1 MSKGMKIA
9 ISIILLVVLVFVV
22 IMILNGLKKNNNI
35 KEINELLTSEA
46 VQNELLTN
54 IIEDS
59 VKELNLGK
67 NGEYRLKVQ
76 ADNITDLLTKEL
88 LLDQSFV
95 NNVEV
100 ETDSPEEM
108 YMLTYEYNSN
118 NMQLVIKIR
127 GMYNDLDTKSITYQL
142 SNKNNNIEF
151 KKIDSKVIA
160 YSEENNDNNDRK
172 KLDNNSSINN

>member
-9 ISIILLVVLVFVV
+9 ISIILLVILVLVV
-22 IMILNGLKKNNNI
+22 IMVVNGLKKNNNI
-35 KEINELLTSEA
+35 KEINELLASET

-59 VKELNLGK
+59 VNELNLGK

-151 KKIDSKVIA
+151 KKIDSKVIS
-160 YSEENNDNNDRK
+160 YSEENNNNNDRE
-172 KLDNNSSINN
+172 KLEDNSTLNN

>member
-160 YSEENNDNNDRK
+160 YSEENNDNNDRE

>member
-9 ISIILLVVLVFVV
+9 ISIILLVVLVRVV
-22 IMILNGLKKNNNI
+22 IMVVNGLKKNNNI
-35 KEINELLTSEA
+35 KEINELLASET

-59 VKELNLGK
+59 VNELNLGK

-151 KKIDSKVIA
+151 KKIDSKVIS
-160 YSEENNDNNDRK
+160 YSEENNNNNDRE
-172 KLDNNSSINN
+172 KLENNSTLNN